1 MLHILIAGGVLTY
14 VGTKLMAGGVLTYV
28 GTKLYQHLNKKE
40 IPSSLQ
46 AMKIL
51 KEKVTPLSKEV
62 HHQQNKEMLPV
73 HKSEFDYEKSVNQ
86 ELAITSVSLGLATA
100 GALVYPPLIIASLA
114 GLAYVTIPIVRKG
127 YKTLVIER
135 RIGSTLVDAIVLP
148 CVLVSGHY
156 IIAALSYWM
165 YSISEKLIL
174 KTKDYSKKS
183 LISVFG
189 EQPRFVWT
197 LIEGVEVEIPL
208 EALKVGEIV
217 VVNAGENVPVDGTI
231 TDGAASIDQH
241 ILTGEAQPSE
251 KEVGDQVFASTVV
264 LSGKICIQNEKAGTE
279 TIAAKIGD
287 ILNHTADFKTTIQSR
302 GEELAD
308 RSALP
313 ILGTSAV
320 ALVTLSP
327 SSALAAMFVGIGMNM
342 KMLAPLSALNF
353 LNIASANNILIK
365 DGRALE
371 MLSEVDTIVFDKTG
385 TLTQEKPHVDKVYTL
400 EGYEENE
407 LLIHAAAAEQKQ
419 THPIA
424 KAIIQFA
431 NERGLSLPKLGEAK
445 YDVGYGIKVNISN
458 KLIRVGSS
466 RFMEMEGIA
475 IPEKIRNIMSDCHEY
490 GYSLIMIAIDE
501 QLGGAIELHATLRPG
516 AKSII
521 NKLRQRNFSLY
532 IISGDHEKPTKA
544 LAGELGIDNYFA
556 EVLPE
561 NKASLIEQLQQEGKV
576 VCFVGDGINDSI
588 ALKKAHV
595 SISLRG
601 ASTIATDT
609 AQIILMN
616 GDLNRL
622 DQLFDI
628 AQALDNN
635 INIGIISSIAPG
647 MMVIGGVFLLHFGI
661 LSALVIESAGLA
673 LGLGNSMLPLINH
686 QRKQSTTL
694 NKD

>member
-1 MLHILIAGGVLTY
+1 MLQI
-14 VGTKLMAGGVLTYV
+14 LMAGSVLTYV

-51 KEKVTPLSKEV
+51 KEKVTPISKEV
-62 HHQQNKEMLPV
+62 HHQQNQEMLPV

-114 GLAYVTIPIVRKG
+114 GLAYVTLPIVHRG
-127 YKTLVIER
+127 YRTLVIER

-156 IIAALSYWM
+156 IIAALSYWL
-165 YSISEKLIL
+165 YSSSEKLVL
-174 KTKDYSKKS
+174 KTKDYSQKS

-197 LIEGVEVEIPL
+197 LTEGVEVEIPL
-208 EALKVGEIV
+208 EALKVGDIV

-264 LSGKICIQNEKAGTE
+264 LSGKICIRNEKAGKE

-320 ALVTLSP
+320 ALVTSGA
-327 SSALAAMFVGIGMNM
+327 SGALAAMFVGIGMNM
-342 KMLAPLSALNF
+342 KMLVPLSVLNF
-353 LNIASANNILIK
+353 LNLASANNILIK

-371 MLSEVDTIVFDKTG
+371 MLSQVDTIVFDKTG
-385 TLTQEKPHVDKVYTL
+385 TLTQDKPHVEKVYML
-400 EGYEENE
+400 AGYEENE
-407 LLIHAAAAEQKQ
+407 LLTYAAAAEQKQ

-424 KAIIQFA
+424 KAILQFA

-445 YDVGYGIKVNISN
+445 YEVGYGIKVNISN

-475 IPEKIRNIMSDCHEY
+475 IPEEIRNIMSNCHEY

-521 NKLRQRNFSLY
+521 NKLRQRNLSLY

-544 LAGELGIDNYFA
+544 LAEELGIDNYFA

-622 DQLFDI
+622 DQLFEI

-686 QRKQSTTL
+686 QRKPHIIV
-694 NKD
+694 N